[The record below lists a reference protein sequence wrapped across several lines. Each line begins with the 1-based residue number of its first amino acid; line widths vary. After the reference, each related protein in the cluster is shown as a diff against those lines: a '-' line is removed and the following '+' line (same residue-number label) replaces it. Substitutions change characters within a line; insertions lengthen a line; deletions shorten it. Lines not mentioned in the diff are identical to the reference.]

1 MVIIGDFL
9 KKHKKHITIK
19 HFYNDKK
26 LLQQQQQQNLIV
38 ALQMNLNN
46 LNIPKI

>member
-26 LLQQQQQQNLIV
+26 NY
-38 ALQMNLNN
+38 NN
-46 LNIPKI
+46 NNNNNKT